1 MKNNNNKNFK
11 KNHRMYVIEST
22 NTRKNG
28 RWVPVLY
35 LLVFRKEISPQS
47 SQVSSALVLAPHI
60 VV

>member
-1 MKNNNNKNFK
+1 MKNNNNKNLK

-35 LLVFRKEISPQS
+35 LLVFRKEISDCT
-47 SQVSSALVLAPHI
+47 VLQFESMN
-60 VV
+60 